1 MIPWSQTVCAA
12 AVMALACTSS
22 KPEMLWMKPGATD
35 SDFYRMRAYCV
46 NEAGI
51 GALSTNAATPR
62 FVACMQSDG
71 WVQIPRGK
79 TLEPR
84 FTWLRSDGTSASRTE
99 LEKARKECQG
109 ISRDDPSSPLYGP
122 NILECI
128 QSKGYRLI
136 EEDTK

>member
-1 MIPWSQTVCAA
+1 MTRWDQTVFAA
-12 AVMALACTSS
+12 ALMALACGSS
-22 KPEMLWMKPGATD
+22 KPEMLWVKPGATD
-35 SDFYRMRAYCV
+35 SEFYRMRASCV
-46 NEAGI
+46 NAAGI
-51 GALSTNAATPR
+51 GVLSTNAATPR

-71 WVQIPRGK
+71 WVQVPKGK
-79 TLEPR
+79 ALEPR

-99 LEKARKECQG
+99 LEATRKECQG

-128 QSKGYRLI
+128 QSKGYRLV